1 MAYNPN
7 QPFTYGIPDGT
18 YVGKPT
24 TASCFEKDGRL
35 ILDVNFA
42 VKDPKTGAYYVKD
55 NGYEWEAK
63 KRHWLTSKDGGFNE
77 ATIEGLKEWAKGW
90 NPQNFNDF
98 WWFQN
103 PDANGTP
110 FGNLLAVG
118 EVELNFQT
126 DKQGNQ
132 QIWVHDPNRPKAGG
146 RKAFVPD
153 GGEADAAA
161 LAAKWGAKAKA
172 LFAATPK
179 KVGAG
184 APVQAAQT
192 APAASAPSAGV
203 SAPPAAPARPGAA
216 PARPGAAPA
225 PVRHVA
231 KPSDFPQDAN
241 GAFSFFCARLE
252 EHGEKYASAKHDGRW
267 FEIFDS
273 VANGQ
278 DPDLFTPQETESL
291 FQAVEE
297 AFAG

>member
-132 QIWVHDPNRPKAGG
+132 QIWVHDPNRPKSGG

-184 APVQAAQT
+184 APVQAAQKPVQA
-192 APAASAPSAGV
+192 APTRPA
-203 SAPPAAPARPGAA
+203 AAPAQP
-216 PARPGAAPA
+216 
-225 PVRHVA
+225 
-231 KPSDFPQDAN
+231 KPWAEFPQTAD
-241 GAFSFFCARLE
+241 GAFAYFCKKL
-252 EHGEKYASAKHDGRW
+252 GEPYSSEKHDGQW
-267 FEIFDS
+267 FDIFDKA
-273 VANGQ
+273 ANGK
-278 DPDLFTPQETESL
+278 DPDEFDAADVQRL
-291 FQAVEE
+291 FQAVCD
-297 AFAG
+297 AF

>member
-90 NPQNFNDF
+90 NPQTFNDF

-132 QIWVHDPNRPKAGG
+132 QIWVHDPNRPKGGG

-184 APVQAAQT
+184 APAQAAQKPVQAA
-192 APAASAPSAGV
+192 PA
-203 SAPPAAPARPGAA
+203 AAPATAPSRPSAPVQAAPVRPAAA
-216 PARPGAAPA
+216 PAQP
-225 PVRHVA
+225 
-231 KPSDFPQDAN
+231 KPWAEFTQTAD
-241 GAFSFFCARLE
+241 GAFAFFCKKL
-252 EHGEKYASAKHDGRW
+252 GEPYSSEKHDGQW
-267 FEIFDS
+267 FDIFDKA
-273 VANGQ
+273 ANGK
-278 DPDLFTPQETESL
+278 DPDEFDAADVQRLFECVN
-291 FQAVEE
+291 A
-297 AFAG
+297 AFVG